1 MTARP
6 AAAAAGR
13 DFAGRGWDVS
23 NVGDSPSG
31 GRTRPG
37 PGSSSRAAQV
47 RSLRLPT
54 SSEASSRS
62 SVFAWLVTAC
72 AVCGVFWAL
81 LQLDA
86 ADKKLKKLSEELEEA
101 LDSGDGPPVSSRAAG
116 GGGSGTGGGGGAAGA
131 GGTSRGPQGG
141 ASGDPAGQRAV
152 PAGEVALQSKGYII
166 PAHQIL
172 VSPQV
177 SGRLISLFVEEGRTV
192 EKGALLGEIESTEFR
207 ADVARAKATL
217 ELNRQRLLEL
227 ETGNRPEEIDQAKAD
242 LAEAEAQLVQL
253 EAEFRRG
260 TQLLQSKVITTQDFE
275 LIESKFRSMQ
285 KRVDRWKAAVKLA
298 TDGPRKERIESAR
311 AEMQQAEADL
321 VKAQWRLD
329 NCRILAP
336 ISGTILKKNAEEGN
350 IVNPIAFNGSFS
362 VCDIADLADLE
373 VSLDISERDV
383 SLVFPNQR
391 CQVRTEAFPNRL
403 YEGWVSRLM
412 PIADRAKGAIPVRVK
427 LSVPKIEQGVYLKP
441 EMGALVSFISGKPR
455 DTAAE
460 KTAEK
465 AADAPRDAAAPS
477 KPLEDD
483 ANSGT
488 KAPAA
493 ESPSGKAPAEKTP
506 AEKTPATQPPSPP
519 QASEPQK

>member
-1 MTARP
+1 MS
-6 AAAAAGR
+6 AG
-13 DFAGRGWDVS
+13 
-23 NVGDSPSG
+23 SG
-31 GRTRPG
+31 AP
-37 PGSSSRAAQV
+37 
-47 RSLRLPT
+47 
-54 SSEASSRS
+54 
-62 SVFAWLVTAC
+62 
-72 AVCGVFWAL
+72 
-81 LQLDA
+81 
-86 ADKKLKKLSEELEEA
+86 
-101 LDSGDGPPVSSRAAG
+101 G
-116 GGGSGTGGGGGAAGA
+116 GGGPA
-131 GGTSRGPQGG
+131 RGPQGAG
-141 ASGDPAGQRAV
+141 GDPTGQRAV

-177 SGRLISLFVEEGRTV
+177 SGRLIKLFVEEGRTV
-192 EKGALLGEIESTEFR
+192 EKGTLLGEIESTEFS

-217 ELNRQRLLEL
+217 ELTRQRLLEL
-227 ETGNRPEEIDQAKAD
+227 ESGNRPEEIDQAKAD
-242 LAEAEAQLVQL
+242 LAEAETQLVQL
-253 EAEFRRG
+253 EAEYRRG
-260 TQLLQSKVITTQDFE
+260 AQLVQSKVITTQDYE
-275 LIESKFRSMQ
+275 LIESKYRSMQ

-321 VKAQWRLD
+321 IKAKWRLD

-383 SLVFPNQR
+383 SLVFPDQR

-455 DTAAE
+455 D
-460 KTAEK
+460 KGAEK
-465 AADAPRDAAAPS
+465 AADAPRDGGPPTTGDAAANATAT
-477 KPLEDD
+477 KPLADD
-483 ANSGT
+483 ADSGT
-488 KAPAA
+488 KTTK
-493 ESPSGKAPAEKTP
+493 S
-506 AEKTPATQPPSPP
+506 
-519 QASEPQK
+519 SEQQK